1 MHITQINKN
10 LLPQFLQTQHDEEHR
25 YQSPRR
31 VTLSQTPPTSLTP
44 KRSIQIL
51 GANPISLGTTTSKS
65 IKSNIINGSPYSNQL
80 DNTLTKSV
88 QILKPISNP
97 IPIVRETIVMNSAHD
112 EQNQKLIS
120 NLLSE
125 LDLYKNKC
133 THMEHHLYTITTELQ
148 NLKQTQSQID
158 QLLLDNDRVN
168 DALEEKIK
176 EVNHWKQKYEIEL
189 TNSQKSDFVFT
200 DDRLQQLLKQ
210 KEDEIA
216 QLSHQILNFEQEI
229 QQLYTTIQT
238 KDEIINTLSQNLS
251 DTKRIE
257 DEVVKKSKIIW
268 KKKENEFVDEI
279 NEQQIQL
286 NNAVEEREKW
296 RFKYLETE
304 KQRGELKVQYETLKQ
319 EAISAKQENERY
331 SQALKQKQQDFE
343 KLQSASFIIQ
353 QQLDEKS
360 NQIKEYQY
368 KYENVEQKAKDSEEL
383 RTKTYQQQN
392 QIEQLK
398 KSIFIAEEQ
407 LKDSS
412 LIQSENVKLSQKL
425 SQLERQSQEQSN
437 ELLLL
442 NEKIEFYK
450 VVEQEKDVLTQRINN
465 LQSQFEKQRE
475 QIQSLESENQLLQE
489 ENRSISDQL
498 RSSNEENTKLKEI
511 ENTNISQIEDLQN
524 KILNIQL
531 EMEVDKSE
539 KKNLKNQIIHLNER
553 MSQKDKIIE
562 EMNKL
567 NEKIDQEIQRNE
579 RLVQEIVSQNKLL
592 DQKSV
597 EYEQL
602 KMKNQTLKEQ
612 ILFKNEQV
620 QQLKSDQLI
629 YQKEIERLTNS
640 LSMKNNQIEILS
652 LQMQELQLKSQE
664 LQSDQYDRND
674 QIVLFT
680 KEIDRLNGSLQKR
693 MKEIEL
699 LRQKQIFSKGL
710 DSIDFKINSP
720 NVYNS
725 YAYEDGS
732 DSPCDRKISEVQFQE
747 IHSETM
753 MTNLKSQNE
762 ILQKQ
767 LGIFEKEIQK
777 KDCLIDQKQKEY
789 ELIKQKMLD
798 INERIENMY
807 SQEDQNKALE
817 IQIYQLRKEKQQLL
831 NELENIKYQFSE
843 FSHIGYKVQDL
854 QYQLVLSRILL
865 ESQSSQLKNFN
876 K

>member
-1 MHITQINKN
+1 MHITQVNKN

-51 GANPISLGTTTSKS
+51 GANPISFGSTTSKS
-65 IKSNIINGSPYSNQL
+65 IKSTIINGSPYSNQL

-97 IPIVRETIVMNSAHD
+97 IPIVRETIVMNQAHD

-176 EVNHWKQKYEIEL
+176 EVNLWKQKYEIEI
-189 TNSQKSDFVFT
+189 TNNQKSDFIFT

-216 QLSHQILNFEQEI
+216 SLGHQIINFEQEI

-286 NNAVEEREKW
+286 NNAAEEREKW
-296 RFKYLETE
+296 RFKYLEAE
-304 KQRGELKVQYETLKQ
+304 KQRGELRVQYETLKQ
-319 EAISAKQENERY
+319 EAISVKQENERY
-331 SQALKQKQQDFE
+331 NQALKQKQQDFE
-343 KLQSASFIIQ
+343 KLQSASFAIQ
-353 QQLDEKS
+353 QQLDEKN

-412 LIQSENVKLSQKL
+412 MVQSENAKLSQKL
-425 SQLERQSQEQSN
+425 SQLERQSQEQNN

-524 KILNIQL
+524 KILNLQL

-602 KMKNQTLKEQ
+602 KMKNQNFKEQ
-612 ILFKNEQV
+612 LLFKNEQV

-725 YAYEDGS
+725 YAYDDGS

-747 IHSETM
+747 IHSETL

-767 LGIFEKEIQK
+767 LAIFEKEIQK

-789 ELIKQKMLD
+789 ELIKQKMLE

-831 NELENIKYQFSE
+831 NELENIKYQLSE
-843 FSHIGYKVQDL
+843 YSHLGYKVQDL
-854 QYQLVLSRILL
+854 QYQLVISRILL
-865 ESQSSQLKNFN
+865 ESQSNQLKYCS

>member
-1 MHITQINKN
+1 MHVTQVNKN
-10 LLPQFLQTQHDEEHR
+10 LLPSFLQTQHDEEHR

-51 GANPISLGTTTSKS
+51 GANPISLGQTTSKS
-65 IKSNIINGSPYSNQL
+65 IKSTIINGSPYQNQL

-97 IPIVRETIVMNSAHD
+97 IPIVRETIVMNSTHD
-112 EQNQKLIS
+112 EQNQKFIS

-168 DALEEKIK
+168 DALEEKIN
-176 EVNHWKQKYEIEL
+176 EVNLWKQKYEIEL
-189 TNSQKSDFVFT
+189 TNNQKSDFIFT
-200 DDRLQQLLKQ
+200 DDRLQQLVKQ

-216 QLSHQILNFEQEI
+216 SLGHQILNFEQEI
-229 QQLYTTIQT
+229 QQIYTTIQT

-286 NNAVEEREKW
+286 NNAAEEREKW
-296 RFKYLETE
+296 RFKYLEAE

-319 EAISAKQENERY
+319 EAISIKQENERY
-331 SQALKQKQQDFE
+331 NSALKQKQQDFE

-353 QQLDEKS
+353 QQLDEKN

-398 KSIFIAEEQ
+398 KSIFVAEEQ

-412 LIQSENVKLSQKL
+412 LIQSENAKLSQKL

-450 VVEQEKDVLTQRINN
+450 VVEQEKDALTQRINN
-465 LQSQFEKQRE
+465 LQIQFEKQRE

-489 ENRSISDQL
+489 ESRSISDQL

-511 ENTNISQIEDLQN
+511 ENTSISQIEDLQN

-553 MSQKDKIIE
+553 MAQKDKIIE

-602 KMKNQTLKEQ
+602 KLKNQTLKEQ
-612 ILFKNEQV
+612 IIFKNEQV

-699 LRQKQIFSKGL
+699 LRQKQIFSKDL

-725 YAYEDGS
+725 YAYDDGS

-747 IHSETM
+747 IHSETL

-777 KDCLIDQKQKEY
+777 KDYQIDQKQKEY
-789 ELIKQKMLD
+789 EIIKQKMLD

-807 SQEDQNKALE
+807 SQEDQNKTLE
-817 IQIYQLRKEKQQLL
+817 IQVYQLRKEKQQLL

-843 FSHIGYKVQDL
+843 FSHLGYKVQDL

-865 ESQSSQLKNFN
+865 ESQSKQLKNYS